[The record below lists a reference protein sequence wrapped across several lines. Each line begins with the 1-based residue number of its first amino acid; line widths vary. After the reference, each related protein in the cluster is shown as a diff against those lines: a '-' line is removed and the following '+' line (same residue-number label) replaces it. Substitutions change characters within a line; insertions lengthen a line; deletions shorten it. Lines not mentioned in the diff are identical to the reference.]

1 MGNEVIMLF
10 YTHNPSKFAFSRD
23 KSEFENYLSNLDI
36 DPNPETNSENK
47 ENQRPFGL
55 IGVPFDGTTTYRP
68 GARFGPSAVREASY
82 NFENY
87 NLTFNERLDAI
98 FFDLGDLE
106 VIHGN
111 AKKTCENL
119 HETLLELY
127 NAGIIPIIIGGEH
140 SVSLGAISALKE
152 YQGLEDITIVHFD
165 AHMDMINEYMG
176 EKHSHATVMR
186 RIFDLEPKK
195 IIQIGV
201 RSASS
206 DEKNFVDE
214 NSQKIDYY
222 TSQDIQN
229 DEKLIESILDRIEG
243 PIYISID
250 IDVLDPSQA
259 PSVGNPTPCGLNSCQ
274 IEKLIKILTKKDVI
288 GLDLVEVASSEIGDI
303 TSVNGAK
310 IIYDFLCLH

>member
-1 MGNEVIMLF
+1 MGNEIIMLF

-23 KSEFENYLSNLDI
+23 KSDFEHYISNLDI
-36 DPNPETNSENK
+36 DSNSENK

-87 NLTFNERLDAI
+87 NLSFNESLDAI

-111 AKKTCENL
+111 AKKTCEKL
-119 HETLLELY
+119 QETVLELY
-127 NAGIIPIIIGGEH
+127 GAGIIPIIIGGEH
-140 SVSLGAISALKE
+140 SISLGVISALKE
-152 YQGLEDITIVHFD
+152 HHGLEDITVVHFD
-165 AHMDMINEYMG
+165 AHMDIINEYMG
-176 EKHSHATVMR
+176 EKLSHATVMR

-195 IIQIGV
+195 IIQIGL
-201 RSASS
+201 RSASLE
-206 DEKNFVDE
+206 EKNFVDE

-222 TSQDIQN
+222 TSYDVKN
-229 DEKLIESILDRIEG
+229 NEKLIESILNRIEG

-259 PSVGNPTPCGLNSCQ
+259 PTVGNPTPCGLSSFQ
-274 IEKLIKILTKKDVI
+274 IEKFIKILAQKDVI
-288 GLDLVEVASSEIGDI
+288 GLDLVEVASKEIGDI

-310 IIYDFLCLH
+310 IIYDFLCLQW

>member
-1 MGNEVIMLF
+1 MRKMGNEVIMLF

-23 KSEFENYLSNLDI
+23 KSEFENYISDADIASN
-36 DPNPETNSENK
+36 PENK
-47 ENQRPFGL
+47 ENKRLFGL
-55 IGVPFDGTTTYRP
+55 IGVPFDGTTTYMS

-87 NLTFNERLDAI
+87 NLSFNESLDAI

-111 AKKTCENL
+111 AQKTCEKL
-119 HETLLELY
+119 QETVLELY
-127 NAGIIPIIIGGEH
+127 NAGIIPIIVGGEH
-140 SVSLGAISALKE
+140 SISWGSISALKE
-152 YQGLEDITIVHFD
+152 YHGLEDITVVHFD

-176 EKHSHATVMR
+176 EKHSHATVMH

-195 IIQIGV
+195 IIQVGV
-201 RSASS
+201 RSASLE
-206 DEKNFVDE
+206 EKNFADE

-222 TSQDIQN
+222 TSHEIKN
-229 DEKLIESILDRIEG
+229 DEKLIESILDEIKG
-243 PIYISID
+243 QVYISID

-259 PSVGNPTPCGLNSCQ
+259 PSVGNPTPCGLSSCQ
-274 IEKLIKILTKKDVI
+274 VEKFIKILAKKDVV
-288 GLDLVEVASSEIGDI
+288 GLDLVEVASREIGDI

-310 IIYDFLCLH
+310 IIYDFLCLQ

>member
-1 MGNEVIMLF
+1 MLF

-23 KSEFENYLSNLDI
+23 KSDFEHYISNLDI
-36 DPNPETNSENK
+36 DSNS
-47 ENQRPFGL
+47 ENQRPFGI
-55 IGVPFDGTTTYRP
+55 IGVPFDGTTTYLP

-87 NLTFNERLDAI
+87 NLSFNESLDAI

-111 AKKTCENL
+111 AKKTCEKL
-119 HETLLELY
+119 QETVLELY
-127 NAGIIPIIIGGEH
+127 SAGIIPIIIGGEH
-140 SVSLGAISALKE
+140 SISLGVISALKE
-152 YQGLEDITIVHFD
+152 HHGLEDITVVHFD
-165 AHMDMINEYMG
+165 AHMDIINEYLG
-176 EKHSHATVMR
+176 EKLSHATVMR
-186 RIFDLEPKK
+186 RVFDLEPKK

-201 RSASS
+201 RSASLE
-206 DEKNFVDE
+206 EKNFVDE

-222 TSQDIQN
+222 TSHDIKN
-229 DEKLIESILDRIEG
+229 DENLIKSILDEIKG

-259 PSVGNPTPCGLNSCQ
+259 PSVGNPTPCGLNSFQ
-274 IEKLIKILTKKDVI
+274 IEKFIKILAQKDVI
-288 GLDLVEVASSEIGDI
+288 GIDLVEVASREIGDI

-310 IIYDFLCLH
+310 IIHDFLCLQ